1 MASISFISHKL
12 AIWRRYRQI
21 VRELSFMSDHELAD
35 IGFARCDIEFIARQ
49 SARG

>member
-21 VRELSFMSDHELAD
+21 VRELSSMSDHELAD
-35 IGFARCDIEFIARQ
+35 IGVARCDIGPIAQ
-49 SARG
+49 ESARG